1 MKFYDTN
8 ALLELQEE
16 VLAEPFVISSVTLEE
31 LESIKTNKNKTE
43 ETRYK
48 ARKIVHILDENR
60 DKYDVIIYTD
70 STSQILNRYAIEVT
84 NDSKIC
90 ACAKEWKK
98 LNSSRDDDIIFVT
111 NDLCCRLIAEE
122 IFGLK
127 VVKAVSSNMDMYK
140 GYKLLMGNTAEINE
154 YLYDEEYMNQFVT
167 NEYLLIYNTDTDEES
182 EMRFDGKQ
190 FVSLKLPPSKYIKG
204 KNALQRCALDMLNNP
219 NITIC
224 AVLGGY
230 GSGKSYLAMQMALY
244 AVREKGWQSKIVGI
258 REPISDG
265 KDVGYLPGDM
275 AQKTD
280 DFFMPLVQQLNGGE
294 FELEQLK
301 RNGMLES
308 TIPFYLKG
316 QTFPSTVL
324 LIDEAEDLSEKQIRL
339 VGTRVGEE
347 SRIIFDGD
355 YKQAVGNNSKTN
367 PLVRMC
373 NELKGNEKFA
383 CIYLDED
390 VRSSTSKIF
399 AQLFEQ

>member
-16 VLAEPFVISSVTLEE
+16 VLAEDFAISSVTLKE
-31 LESIKTNKNKTE
+31 LEDIKTNKNKTE
-43 ETRYK
+43 EVKYK
-48 ARKIVHILDENR
+48 ARKIVHILKNNQ
-60 DKYDVIIYTD
+60 DKYDVVVDNDDIKQEIINHGLE
-70 STSQILNRYAIEVT
+70 LN
-84 NDSKIC
+84 NDNKIC
-90 ACAKEWKK
+90 ACAKQMCHD
-98 LNSSRDDDIIFVT
+98 NDITFVT
-111 NDLCCRLIAEE
+111 NDLCCYIIAKN
-122 IFGLK
+122 IFKLNVENAK
-127 VVKAVSSNMDMYK
+127 SNNSDIYK
-140 GYKLLMGNTAEINE
+140 GYKLLFGNTAEINE
-154 YLYDEEYMNQFVT
+154 HLYDKEYMNQFVT

-190 FVSLKLPPSKYIKG
+190 FVALKLPPSKYIKA

-244 AVREKGWQSKIVGI
+244 AIQEKGWQSKILGVREVVGEGAQI
-258 REPISDG
+258 
-265 KDVGYLPGDM
+265 GYLPGDINE
-275 AQKTD
+275 KTD
-280 DFFMPLVQQLNGGE
+280 NFFLPLVQQLNGGE
-294 FELEQLK
+294 FELERLK
-301 RNGMLES
+301 QQGILES
-308 TIPFYLKG
+308 TIPFFLKG
-316 QTFPSTVL
+316 QTFPNTVL
-324 LIDEAEDLSEKQIRL
+324 LVDEAEDLSDKQIRL
-339 VGTRVGEE
+339 VGTRVGEN
-347 SRIIFDGD
+347 SKIIFDGD
-355 YKQAVGNNSKTN
+355 YKQAIGNNSKTN

>member
-16 VLAEPFVISSVTLEE
+16 VLQEYFAISSVTLEE
-31 LESIKTNKNKTE
+31 LEGIKTNKNKTE
-43 ETRYK
+43 EIRYK
-48 ARKIVHILDENR
+48 ARKVVHILDENR
-60 DKYDVIIYTD
+60 DKYNVVIYTD
-70 STSQILNRYAIEVT
+70 NIAKKINVFAIEIT
-84 NDSKIC
+84 NDVKIC
-90 ACAKEWKK
+90 ACAKE
-98 LNSSRDDDIIFVT
+98 LCHDNDIIFVT

-127 VVKAVSSNMDMYK
+127 VEKAISSDSDMYK

-154 YLYDEEYMNQFVT
+154 HLYDKEYMNKFVT

-190 FVSLKLPPSKYIKG
+190 FVALKLPPSKYIKA

-244 AVREKGWQSKIVGI
+244 AVEEKGWQSKLLGVREVVGEGAQI
-258 REPISDG
+258 
-265 KDVGYLPGDM
+265 GYLPGDM
-275 AQKTD
+275 NEKTD
-280 DFFMPLVQQLNGGE
+280 NFFLPLVQQLKGGE
-294 FELEQLK
+294 FELMRLK
-301 RNGMLES
+301 QEGILES
-308 TIPFYLKG
+308 TIPFFLKG
-316 QTFPSTVL
+316 QTFPNTVL
-324 LIDEAEDLSEKQIRL
+324 LVDEAEDLSDKQIRL
-339 VGTRVGEE
+339 VGTRVGEN
-347 SRIIFDGD
+347 SKIIFDGD
-355 YKQAVGNNSKTN
+355 YKQAIGNNSKTN

>member
-16 VLAEPFVISSVTLEE
+16 ILEEPFAISSVTLEE
-31 LESIKTNKNKTE
+31 LENIKTSKNKTE
-43 ETRYK
+43 EVRYK
-48 ARKIVHILDENR
+48 ARKVVHILDENIN
-60 DKYDVIIYTD
+60 KYNVVVYDDEIEQLITD
-70 STSQILNRYAIEVT
+70 IGIEVN
-84 NDSKIC
+84 NDNKIC
-90 ACAKEWKK
+90 ACAKSMCHDNK
-98 LNSSRDDDIIFVT
+98 IIFVT
-111 NDLCCRLIAEE
+111 NDLCCRIIAEN
-122 IFGLK
+122 IFKLD
-127 VVKAVSSNMDMYK
+127 VEKAISSDNDMYK

-154 YLYDEEYMNQFVT
+154 HLYDSDYMNTFVT
-167 NEYLLIYNTDTDEES
+167 NEYLLIYNTDTDSES

-190 FVSLKLPPSKYIKG
+190 FVPLKLPSSKYIKA

-275 AQKTD
+275 SQKTD

-316 QTFPSTVL
+316 QTFPSTVML
-324 LIDEAEDLSEKQIRL
+324 VDEAEDLSEKQIRL

>member
-16 VLAEPFVISSVTLEE
+16 VLKESFIISSVTLEE
-31 LESIKTNKNKTE
+31 LENIKTSKTKTE

-60 DKYDVIIYTD
+60 DKYDVIIYD
-70 STSQILNRYAIEVT
+70 SSIEQILNDVGIENN
-84 NDSKIC
+84 NDNKIC
-90 ACAKEWKK
+90 ACA
-98 LNSSRDDDIIFVT
+98 SHIRDIHDNVVFVT
-111 NDLCCRLIAEE
+111 NDICCRIIAEN
-122 IFGLK
+122 IFHLK
-127 VVKAVSSNMDMYK
+127 VEGAKSTDDMYK
-140 GYKLLMGNTAEINE
+140 GYKLLKGNTADINE
-154 YLYDEEYMNQFVT
+154 ALSNEEYLSEFVV

-182 EMRFDGKQ
+182 EMRFDGTK
-190 FVSLKLPPSKYIKG
+190 FVALKLPSSKFIKA

-230 GSGKSYLAMQMALY
+230 GSGKSYLAMQMGLY
-244 AVREKGWQSKIVGI
+244 AINEKGWQSTLLGI
-258 REPISDG
+258 REPAG
-265 KDVGYLPGDM
+265 EGREVGYLKGDLED
-275 AQKTD
+275 KTK

-294 FELEQLK
+294 FELESLK
-301 RNGMLES
+301 QRGILQS
-308 TIPFYLKG
+308 AIPYYLKG
-316 QTFPSTVL
+316 QTFPSTYILV
-324 LIDEAEDLSEKQIRL
+324 DEAEDLSEKQIRL
-339 VGTRVGEE
+339 VGTRTGED
-347 SRIIFDGD
+347 SKIVFDGD
-355 YKQAVGNNSKTN
+355 YKQAIGNNGKTN

-399 AQLFEQ
+399 AKIFE

>member
-16 VLAEPFVISSVTLEE
+16 ILEEPFAISSVTLEE
-31 LESIKTNKNKTE
+31 LENIKTSKNKTE
-43 ETRYK
+43 EIRYK
-48 ARKIVHILDENR
+48 ARKIVHILDENIN
-60 DKYDVIIYTD
+60 KYNVVVYDDEIEQLITD
-70 STSQILNRYAIEVT
+70 IGIEVN
-84 NDSKIC
+84 NDNKIC
-90 ACAKEWKK
+90 ACAKSMCHDNK
-98 LNSSRDDDIIFVT
+98 IIFVT
-111 NDLCCRLIAEE
+111 NDLCCRIIAEN
-122 IFGLK
+122 IFKLD
-127 VVKAVSSNMDMYK
+127 VEKAVSSDNDMYK

-154 YLYDEEYMNQFVT
+154 HLYDSDYMNTFVT
-167 NEYLLIYNTDTDEES
+167 NEYLLIYNTDTDSES

-190 FVSLKLPPSKYIKG
+190 FVPLKLPSSKYIKA

-275 AQKTD
+275 SQKTD

-316 QTFPSTVL
+316 QTFPSTVML
-324 LIDEAEDLSEKQIRL
+324 VDEAEDLSEKQIRL

>member
-16 VLAEPFVISSVTLEE
+16 ILEEPFAISSVTLEE
-31 LESIKTNKNKTE
+31 LENIKTSKNKTE
-43 ETRYK
+43 EVRYK
-48 ARKIVHILDENR
+48 ARKVVHILDENIN
-60 DKYDVIIYTD
+60 KYNVVVYDDEIEQLITD
-70 STSQILNRYAIEVT
+70 IGIEVN
-84 NDSKIC
+84 NDNKIC
-90 ACAKEWKK
+90 ACAKSMCHDNK
-98 LNSSRDDDIIFVT
+98 IIFVT
-111 NDLCCRLIAEE
+111 NDLCCRIIAEN
-122 IFGLK
+122 IFKLD
-127 VVKAVSSNMDMYK
+127 VEKAVSSDNDMYK

-154 YLYDEEYMNQFVT
+154 HLYDFDYMNTFVT
-167 NEYLLIYNTDTDEES
+167 NEYLLIYNTDTDSES

-190 FVSLKLPPSKYIKG
+190 FVPLKLPSSKYIKA

-275 AQKTD
+275 SQKTD

-316 QTFPSTVL
+316 QTFPSTVML
-324 LIDEAEDLSEKQIRL
+324 VDEAEDLSEKQIRL

>member
-16 VLAEPFVISSVTLEE
+16 VLAEDFAISSVTLEE

-60 DKYDVIIYTD
+60 DKYKTVIYTD
-70 STSQILNRYAIEVT
+70 NIAKKINMFAIEIT
-84 NDSKIC
+84 NDVKIC
-90 ACAKEWKK
+90 ACAKDICHD
-98 LNSSRDDDIIFVT
+98 NDIIFVT

-127 VVKAVSSNMDMYK
+127 VEKAISSNGDMYK

-154 YLYDEEYMNQFVT
+154 HLYDEDYMASFTT
-167 NEYLLIYNTDTDEES
+167 NEYLLIYNTDDDAES
-182 EMRFDGKQ
+182 EMRFDGEK
-190 FVSLKLPPSKYIKG
+190 FVSLKLPPSKYIKA

-230 GSGKSYLAMQMALY
+230 GSGKSFISMQMALY
-244 AVREKGWQSKIVGI
+244 AVKEKGWQSKILGV
-258 REPISDG
+258 REP
-265 KDVGYLPGDM
+265 VGEGAEIGFLPGDM

-280 DFFMPLVQQLNGGE
+280 EFFMPLVQQLNGGE

-316 QTFPSTVL
+316 QTFP
-324 LIDEAEDLSEKQIRL
+324 
-339 VGTRVGEE
+339 
-347 SRIIFDGD
+347 
-355 YKQAVGNNSKTN
+355 
-367 PLVRMC
+367 
-373 NELKGNEKFA
+373 
-383 CIYLDED
+383 
-390 VRSSTSKIF
+390 
-399 AQLFEQ
+399 

>member
-16 VLAEPFVISSVTLEE
+16 ILAEDFVISSVTLEE

-48 ARKIVHILDENR
+48 ARKIVHILDENY
-60 DKYDVIIYTD
+60 DKYEVVIYTEKIA
-70 STSQILNRYAIEVT
+70 QKLNMYAIEIT
-84 NDSKIC
+84 NDAKIC
-90 ACAKEWKK
+90 ACAKE
-98 LNSSRDDDIIFVT
+98 LCHDNDIIFVT
-111 NDLCCRLIAEE
+111 NDLCCKLIAEE

-127 VVKAVSSNMDMYK
+127 VVKAISSDIDMYK

-154 YLYDEEYMNQFVT
+154 HLYDEEYMNKFVT

-190 FVSLKLPPSKYIKG
+190 FVALKLPPSKYIKA

-258 REPISDG
+258 REPISEG

-316 QTFPSTVL
+316 QTFPSTVML
-324 LIDEAEDLSEKQIRL
+324 VDEAEDLSEKQIRL

>member
-16 VLAEPFVISSVTLEE
+16 VLVEDFVISSVTLEE

-60 DKYDVIIYTD
+60 DKYQVVIHND
-70 STSQILNRYAIEVT
+70 DCFEILINSGIEVT

-90 ACAKEWKK
+90 ACAKYFSHD
-98 LNSSRDDDIIFVT
+98 NDIIFVT

-127 VVKAVSSNMDMYK
+127 VEKAVSSNSNMYK

-154 YLYDEEYMNQFVT
+154 HLYDEDYMASFTT
-167 NEYLLIYNTDTDEES
+167 NEYLLIYNTDDDVES
-182 EMRFDGKQ
+182 EMRFDGEK
-190 FVSLKLPPSKYIKG
+190 FVSLKLPPSKYIKA

-230 GSGKSYLAMQMALY
+230 GSGKSFISMQMALY
-244 AVREKGWQSKIVGI
+244 AVKEKGWQSKILGV
-258 REPISDG
+258 REP
-265 KDVGYLPGDM
+265 VGEGAEIGFLPGDM

-280 DFFMPLVQQLNGGE
+280 EFFMPLVQQLNGGE

-301 RNGMLES
+301 RNGVLES

-316 QTFPSTVL
+316 QTFPSTVIL
-324 LIDEAEDLSEKQIRL
+324 VDEAEDLSEKQIRL
-339 VGTRVGEE
+339 VGTRVGED
-347 SRIIFDGD
+347 SKIIFDGD
-355 YKQAVGNNSKTN
+355 YKQAIGNNGTTN

-399 AQLFEQ
+399 AKLFE

>member
-16 VLAEPFVISSVTLEE
+16 VLADDFAISSVTLEE

-60 DKYDVIIYTD
+60 DKYQVVIHNDD
-70 STSQILNRYAIEVT
+70 SFEILMNSGIEVT

-90 ACAKEWKK
+90 ACAKYFSHD
-98 LNSSRDDDIIFVT
+98 NDIIFVT

-127 VVKAVSSNMDMYK
+127 VEKAISSDIDIYK

-154 YLYDEEYMNQFVT
+154 HLYDEEYMNKFVT

-190 FVSLKLPPSKYIKG
+190 FVTLKLPPSKYIKA

-224 AVLGGY
+224 VVLGGY

-258 REPISDG
+258 REPISEG

-316 QTFPSTVL
+316 QTFPSTVML
-324 LIDEAEDLSEKQIRL
+324 VDEAEDLSEKQIRL

-383 CIYLDED
+383 CIYLNED
-390 VRSSTSKIF
+390 VRSSTSKMF
-399 AQLFEQ
+399 AQLFEN

>member
-16 VLAEPFVISSVTLEE
+16 ILVEKFAISSVTLEE
-31 LESIKTNKNKTE
+31 LESIKTNRNKTE

-60 DKYDVIIYTD
+60 DKYEVVIYNKDIEQKLIT
-70 STSQILNRYAIEVT
+70 IGLELN
-84 NDSKIC
+84 NDNKIC
-90 ACAKEWKK
+90 ACAKQICHD
-98 LNSSRDDDIIFVT
+98 NDIIFVT
-111 NDLCCRLIAEE
+111 NDLCCRIIAENV
-122 IFGLK
+122 FKLN
-127 VVKAVSSNMDMYK
+127 VKNAKSNDSDMYK

-154 YLYDEEYMNQFVT
+154 YLCDENYMKNFVA
-167 NEYLLIYNTDTDEES
+167 NEYLLIYNTDPDSES

-190 FVSLKLPPSKYIKG
+190 FVPLKLPPSRYIKG

-244 AVREKGWQSKIVGI
+244 AVKEKGWQSKIVGI
-258 REPISDG
+258 REPQGDG
-265 KDVGYLPGDM
+265 QDVGYLKGTFDE
-275 AQKTD
+275 KTD
-280 DFFMPLVQQLNGGE
+280 NFFLPLVQQLKGGE

-301 RNGMLES
+301 QQGVLES

-316 QTFPSTVL
+316 QTFPSTFMLV
-324 LIDEAEDLSEKQIRL
+324 DEAEDLSEKQIRL
-339 VGTRVGEE
+339 VGTRVGED
-347 SRIIFDGD
+347 SKIIFDGD
-355 YKQAVGNNSKTN
+355 YKQAIGNNSKTN

-390 VRSSTSKIF
+390 VRSTTSKLFTKIF
-399 AQLFEQ
+399 ED

>member
-16 VLAEPFVISSVTLEE
+16 VLAEDFAISSVTLEE

-60 DKYDVIIYTD
+60 DKYDVVIYTD
-70 STSQILNRYAIEVT
+70 STSQLLNRYAIEVT

-90 ACAKEWKK
+90 ACAKE
-98 LNSSRDDDIIFVT
+98 LCHNNDIIFVT

-122 IFGLK
+122 IFNLK
-127 VVKAVSSNMDMYK
+127 VVKAISSDSNMYK

-154 YLYDEEYMNQFVT
+154 HLYDKEYMNQFVT
-167 NEYLLIYNTDTDEES
+167 NEYLLIYNTDIDEES

-190 FVSLKLPPSKYIKG
+190 FVALKLPPSKYIKA

-244 AVREKGWQSKIVGI
+244 AVREKGWQGKIVGI
-258 REPISDG
+258 REPISEG

-301 RNGMLES
+301 RNGILES

-316 QTFPSTVL
+316 QTFPSTVML
-324 LIDEAEDLSEKQIRL
+324 VDEAEDLSEKQIRL

-347 SRIIFDGD
+347 SRIFFDGD
-355 YKQAVGNNSKTN
+355 YKQAVGNNGKTN